1 MASVKRA
8 PQPPK
13 VPSKEEIR
21 KILKKVLLM
30 RLNLKGFLKMPSKM
44 LH

>member
-1 MASVKRA
+1 MASVKPA